1 LTIEGHKVFSAF
13 LRDISERKEA
23 ERALTEA
30 YEQLRELTRRLTE
43 AEETERK
50 RLARELHDEFG
61 QALTG
66 LKFDVAWL
74 TKELSRST
82 KSAGAQAMKS
92 KAMGMSQAIDG
103 LIQAVRAT
111 AAALRPGVL
120 DDLGLVAALEWLA
133 TSFLERTGLSCGLTV
148 DPSIRDIPVEVAL
161 ATTVFR
167 GAQEL
172 LTNVMRHAH
181 ASRVEM
187 RLMVQE
193 DLLVLTVRDDGCGL
207 RSEQWE
213 GGRSLGLRGLH
224 ERVKLVGGDVK
235 IVSPPGRGT
244 EITLSLPMKHHIMT
258 LTTGLAER
266 LGLPP

>member
-1 LTIEGHKVFSAF
+1 
-13 LRDISERKEA
+13 
-23 ERALTEA
+23 
-30 YEQLRELTRRLTE
+30 
-43 AEETERK
+43 
-50 RLARELHDEFG
+50 
-61 QALTG
+61 
-66 LKFDVAWL
+66 
-74 TKELSRST
+74 
-82 KSAGAQAMKS
+82 
-92 KAMGMSQAIDG
+92 
-103 LIQAVRAT
+103 
-111 AAALRPGVL
+111 
-120 DDLGLVAALEWLA
+120 
-133 TSFLERTGLSCGLTV
+133 
-148 DPSIRDIPVEVAL
+148 VEVAL